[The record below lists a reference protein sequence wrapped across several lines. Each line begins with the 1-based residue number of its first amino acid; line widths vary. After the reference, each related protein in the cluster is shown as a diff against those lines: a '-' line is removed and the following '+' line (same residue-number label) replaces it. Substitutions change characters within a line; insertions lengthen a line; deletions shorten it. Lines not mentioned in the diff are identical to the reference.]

1 MRTDF
6 RLPGGV
12 ETGTELM
19 ETEMT
24 DNPGDVLV
32 EKLMNDTIATFE
44 LMGTYLGLRLG
55 LYAALAQG
63 PATTRDLASRAG
75 IDQRY
80 AQEWLEQQ
88 AVAGTVEVDDV
99 TRSADERRYALPD
112 AYQTVLLDET
122 SPSFAGPLAYVAGT
136 GGVLPQLLE
145 AYRSGAGVPFEAYGR
160 DIRDHIEQ
168 LNRPMFEADLASTWI
183 PAVPGLHERLSSEP
197 PARVLDLACGAGW
210 SSIALAR
217 AYPSALVDGLDL
229 DEEYVA
235 KARTNAAAAGVDARV
250 SFEVRDAAEA
260 ARSSR
265 YDLVTVFEALHDM
278 AYPVAALSAARQAL
292 VPGGCVV
299 IGDEKVA
306 ERFTAPGD
314 ELERLMYGFSIV
326 HCLPA
331 GRMEEDAAATGTVLR
346 PDTLRRYAGDAG
358 FERVEILPVANEM
371 WRFYL
376 LRES

>member
-1 MRTDF
+1 MTNEDQAS
-6 RLPGGV
+6 
-12 ETGTELM
+12 ELV
-19 ETEMT
+19 
-24 DNPGDVLV
+24 DKLV
-32 EKLMNDTIATFE
+32 ADTIATFE

-55 LYAALAQG
+55 LYAALDKG
-63 PATTRDLASRAG
+63 PATVRDLASRAG

-88 AVAGTVEVDDV
+88 AVAGAIEVDDV
-99 TRSADERRYALPD
+99 TLPADERTYVLP
-112 AYQTVLLDET
+112 AAHRTVLLDEA

-145 AYRSGAGVPFEAYGR
+145 AYRTGGGVPFHAYGP

-168 LNRPMFEADLASTWI
+168 LNRPMFEADLAARWI
-183 PAVPGLHERLSSEP
+183 PAVPGLRERLESGP

-210 SSIALAR
+210 SSITLAR
-217 AYPSALVDGLDL
+217 AFPSVRVDGFDL
-229 DEEYVA
+229 DEDYVT
-235 KARTNAAAAGVDARV
+235 KARTNAAAAGVDDRV
-250 SFEVRDAAEA
+250 GFAVKDVADPAL
-260 ARSSR
+260 SST
-265 YDLVTVFEALHDM
+265 YDLVLVFEALHDM
-278 AYPVAALSAARQAL
+278 AQPVAALAAARRAL
-292 VPGGCVV
+292 VPGGCVLV
-299 IGDEKVA
+299 GDEKVA

-331 GRMEEDAAATGTVLR
+331 ARTEDGSAATGTVMR
-346 PDTLRRYAGDAG
+346 PDTLRRYAREAG
-358 FERVEILPVANEM
+358 FERVEVLPVSNDM